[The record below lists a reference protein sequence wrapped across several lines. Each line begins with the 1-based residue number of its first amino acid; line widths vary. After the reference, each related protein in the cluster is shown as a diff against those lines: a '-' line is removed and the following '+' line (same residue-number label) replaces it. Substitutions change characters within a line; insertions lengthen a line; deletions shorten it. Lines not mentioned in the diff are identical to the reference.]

1 MTKEDEE
8 EYLNFCSEAM
18 FRIHILEQRLN
29 RYCQQEI
36 YSFVVSRNTG
46 IPTAGALAGCGIFL
60 ESVKVTERNIRL
72 IGAKLEI
79 FKWYE
84 EFLKSPLPR
93 LPNRFYTG
101 ALLNLVVIETCFSSS
116 S

>member
-1 MTKEDEE
+1 M
-8 EYLNFCSEAM
+8 
-18 FRIHILEQRLN
+18 
-29 RYCQQEI
+29 
-36 YSFVVSRNTG
+36 VSRNTG

-60 ESVKVTERNIRL
+60 ESVKVTERKIRL

-93 LPNRFYTG
+93 LPNLFFVYTG